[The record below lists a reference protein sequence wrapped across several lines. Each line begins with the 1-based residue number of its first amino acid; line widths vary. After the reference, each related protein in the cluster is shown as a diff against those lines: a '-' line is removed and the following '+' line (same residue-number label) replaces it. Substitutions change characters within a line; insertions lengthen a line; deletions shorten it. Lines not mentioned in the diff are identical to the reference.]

1 MELGSSLI
9 GPMAAPPCDRGIR
22 VPAGIALG
30 IWVLGVTME
39 LGSSLIG
46 PMAAPPGDGAVCI
59 PPGVALGIGETLE
72 CVPPG
77 VALGIGLIPRLGVA
91 LGTSTG
97 R

>member
-1 MELGSSLI
+1 M
-9 GPMAAPPCDRGIR
+9 
-22 VPAGIALG
+22 
-30 IWVLGVTME
+30 
-39 LGSSLIG
+39 IG
-46 PMAAPPGDGAVCI
+46 PMAAPPGDGAVCVPPGVALGI
-59 PPGVALGIGETLE
+59 GETLECVPPGVALGIGETLE